1 MFCPYCGSQL
11 NDGSIFC
18 STCGSKL
25 DDLPGQDS
33 PQEVTAAPG
42 GMPMAGSS
50 GDEMPS
56 IGGAQAPSP
65 VSLRKSGS
73 DADSGEMSG
82 ITPPPFPGTNSGN
95 PAAGAPDFTDFS
107 GVTPPPFP
115 GTGSGNPAA
124 GAPDFTDFSGVTPP
138 PFPGTN
144 SGNPAGI
151 PGQYGAPANVMTEIP
166 PEFGQPQPEVSAVRP
181 VKRSK
186 LPLIIVLIVLGVLI
200 AGGAL
205 TYVITLNNG
214 TLYRIGGVQKIY
226 DLTHL
231 CVQHHYIDADCENPD
246 RCEICGSEKGEALGH
261 DWTEATCTTPRTCSV
276 CGKTEGTTAPHDW
289 TDATCTTART
299 CSVCGATDGSPLGHT
314 TGFGTCTRCGEKITD
329 LEDKFY
335 DVLNAA
341 SDGDSYFSIGYDYM
355 LESDG
360 SAISYYSSALSAT
373 YYFSLAKDKYSQAA
387 DLCGSYPEFAELK
400 RCLNSIANY
409 LPTEYPD
416 YTVDSVSD
424 YVDAVIDASYA
435 SQDYADVALEL
446 LDLL

>member
-25 DDLPGQDS
+25 DDLPGQES

-65 VSLRKSGS
+65 VSLGKSGS
-73 DADSGEMSG
+73 DTDSGEM
-82 ITPPPFPGTNSGN
+82 
-95 PAAGAPDFTDFS
+95 
-107 GVTPPPFP
+107 
-115 GTGSGNPAA
+115 
-124 GAPDFTDFSGVTPP
+124 SGVTPP

-151 PGQYGAPANVMTEIP
+151 PEQYGAPANVVTEIP

-181 VKRSK
+181 VKHSK

-231 CVQHHYIDADCENPD
+231 CVQHHYLDADCENPE

-261 DWTEATCTTPRTCSV
+261 DWVEATCTTPRTCSV

-289 TDATCTTART
+289 TEATCTTART

-329 LEDKFY
+329 LEDEFY
-335 DVLNAA
+335 DILSVAG
-341 SDGDSYFSIGYDYM
+341 DGDSYFSIGYDYM

-387 DLCGSYPEFAELK
+387 DLCGSYPEFSELK

-435 SQDYADVALEL
+435 AQDYADVALEL

>member
-82 ITPPPFPGTNSGN
+82 ITPPPFPETN
-95 PAAGAPDFTDFS
+95 
-107 GVTPPPFP
+107 
-115 GTGSGNPAA
+115 SGNPAA

-276 CGKTEGTTAPHDW
+276 CGKTEGTTAPP
-289 TDATCTTART
+289 RL
-299 CSVCGATDGSPLGHT
+299 DGCHLHHRP
-314 TGFGTCTRCGEKITD
+314 
-329 LEDKFY
+329 
-335 DVLNAA
+335 
-341 SDGDSYFSIGYDYM
+341 
-355 LESDG
+355 
-360 SAISYYSSALSAT
+360 
-373 YYFSLAKDKYSQAA
+373 
-387 DLCGSYPEFAELK
+387 
-400 RCLNSIANY
+400 
-409 LPTEYPD
+409 
-416 YTVDSVSD
+416 
-424 YVDAVIDASYA
+424 
-435 SQDYADVALEL
+435 
-446 LDLL
+446 DLLRMRRHRRLPPRSHHRFRYMHSLRREDHRPGR

>member
-25 DDLPGQDS
+25 DDLPGQES

-65 VSLRKSGS
+65 VSLGKSGS
-73 DADSGEMSG
+73 DTDSGEMSG
-82 ITPPPFPGTNSGN
+82 VTPPPFPGTGSGN
-95 PAAGAPDFTDFS
+95 PTANAPDFTDFS

-115 GTGSGNPAA
+115 ETNSGNPTAT
-124 GAPDFTDFSGVTPP
+124 APDFTDFSSVTPP

-151 PGQYGAPANVMTEIP
+151 PGQYGAPADVMTEIP

-276 CGKTEGTTAPHDW
+276 CG
-289 TDATCTTART
+289 
-299 CSVCGATDGSPLGHT
+299 ATDGSPLGHT

-329 LEDKFY
+329 LEDEFY
-335 DVLNAA
+335 DILSVAG
-341 SDGDSYFSIGYDYM
+341 DGDSYFSIGYDYM

-435 SQDYADVALEL
+435 AQDYADVALEL